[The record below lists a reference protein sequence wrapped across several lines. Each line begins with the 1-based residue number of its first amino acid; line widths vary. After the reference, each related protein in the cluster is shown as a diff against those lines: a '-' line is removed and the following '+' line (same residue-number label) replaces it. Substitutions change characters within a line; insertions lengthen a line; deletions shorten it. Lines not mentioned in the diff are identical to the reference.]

1 MTGLFEMEDL
11 VLGFSQEGVDRIV
24 VEGVSFALD
33 AGECL
38 ALVGESGSGKSV
50 TALAAMRLLS
60 PQARI
65 WRGRIRLKGEDLL
78 ALPESQMET
87 VRGRRIGMVFQDPM
101 AALNPVLTIGQQL
114 LEAISGDMRAT
125 PSLHAKALELLDQV
139 GLPNP
144 RRQFSAYPHQLSGG
158 MRQRVLIAQA
168 LAGDPDLLIADEP
181 TTALDVLLQSQIMGL
196 LNQLRKDRGMALWLI
211 THDLASVHGIADR
224 VIVMREGKV
233 VESAGNDFFS
243 GPQTSYGRELLT
255 AIPRLSACLDRKDLK
270 DDADRKSPVL
280 SIRDLSIAYPSPRRW
295 FSRKSAVSPVVRGVS
310 FDLFEGE
317 TLAVVGGSGCGKT
330 SLARGLLGLAN
341 LPSGRIAVDGVT
353 LGQHKGRLI
362 RHPAIQVVFQ
372 DPYASMNPRMVVSSI
387 LEEGLRALLPEL
399 SAVAR
404 NLRILECLE
413 AVGLDATVLERYPHE
428 FSGGQRQR
436 LCIARSLLVRPKIL
450 ILDEPTSALDV
461 TVQAQVLGL
470 LKSLRS
476 RFGVSYLF
484 ITHDLGVVAQMAD
497 RVAVMHQGA
506 VVEMG
511 QTRGIL
517 MAPRHPVTQQLIEA
531 MPALRR
537 AMVPEAEVRMGFK
550 ARSD

>member
-1 MTGLFEMEDL
+1 MEDL

-65 WRGRIRLKGEDLL
+65 LRGRVRLHDEDLL

-101 AALNPVLTIGQQL
+101 AALNPVMTIGQQL
-114 LEAISGDMRAT
+114 LEAISGEMRAT
-125 PSLHAKALELLDQV
+125 PSLRSKALELLDQV
-139 GLPNP
+139 GLSDPS
-144 RRQFSAYPHQLSGG
+144 RQFSAYPHQLSGG

-181 TTALDVLLQSQIMGL
+181 TTALDVLLQAQIMGL

-211 THDLASVHGIADR
+211 THDLASVHGVADR

-243 GPQTSYGRELLT
+243 GPKTSYGRELLT
-255 AIPRLSACLDRKDLK
+255 AIPRLSACLDRMDLK

-330 SLARGLLGLAN
+330 SLARGLLGLVN
-341 LPSGRIAVDGVT
+341 LPSGRIEVDGVT
-353 LGQHKGRLI
+353 LGQRKGRLI

-413 AVGLDATVLERYPHE
+413 AVGLNATVLERYPHE

-470 LKSLRS
+470 LKALRS
-476 RFGVSYLF
+476 RFGLSYLF

-511 QTRGIL
+511 HTRDIL
-517 MAPRHPVTQQLIEA
+517 MAPRHAVTQHLIEA

-537 AMVPEAEVRMGFK
+537 AMVPEAEVRMSF
-550 ARSD
+550 AVRSD